1 MLVTAS
7 TFLIKD
13 KMWIFIPDCTIALLL
28 FWIYWLV
35 SQPLNLVIEQP

>member
-7 TFLIKD
+7 TILIND
-13 KMWIFIPDCTIALLL
+13 KMWIFIPDCTKVLLL

-35 SQPLNLVIEQP
+35 SQPLNLVTEQP